1 MRIERFIIRYPRTKD
16 EKTRWSKQYGLNAI
30 YAGKHW
36 TKRDADKQAWEL
48 ITRNAMSAAGI
59 GRRLFD
65 GPVDITMSWN
75 DRLDI
80 DNHAY
85 MGKMI
90 VDAMRGRLLRND
102 SRRYVKSVTHKFHD
116 EDYILVE
123 VAEAQG

>member
-1 MRIERFIIRYPRTKD
+1 MRTERFIIHYPRTKKERTD
-16 EKTRWSKQYGLNAI
+16 WNRRYGMNAI
-30 YAGKHW
+30 YSGGDWRPRSK
-36 TKRDADKQAWEL
+36 DKQAWQF
-48 ITRNAMSAAGI
+48 IANNAMNASGV

-90 VDAMRGRLLRND
+90 VDAMRGRLLRDD
-102 SRRYVKSVTHKFHD
+102 SRRYVRSVTHRFHD

-123 VAEAQG
+123 IRGEK